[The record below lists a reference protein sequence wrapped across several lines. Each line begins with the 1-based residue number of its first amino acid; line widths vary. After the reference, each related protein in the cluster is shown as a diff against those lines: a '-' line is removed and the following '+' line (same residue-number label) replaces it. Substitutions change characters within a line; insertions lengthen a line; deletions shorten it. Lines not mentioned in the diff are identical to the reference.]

1 MHRPGNIF
9 PVIRPKDEHAFS
21 AAIQID
27 ADIMT
32 GLYPLTFIHEGEQNA
47 Y

>member
-27 ADIMT
+27 EGIMT
-32 GLYPLTFIHEGEQNA
+32 RLYPPTFIHEGEQDV
-47 Y
+47 